1 MIYSVNF
8 LEMTE
13 KINPLALSRYL
24 AQTGWTLFPFKRTDV
39 QIYQYTREK
48 SFWQAMVPLDRT
60 LHDYKQTM
68 LQTVNTVAEVENKP
82 IEQVMLFLLNPN
94 TDIIKIRLENKELEA
109 GNILF
114 DDAIQLYDNAKKLL
128 AATALDIIN
137 PKKIHYGRIDDS
149 VQSFL
154 NQCRFGQTEIGS
166 YIVSIVCPFGEISED
181 DGYKQ
186 LSIFSEEDACAYSLT
201 RKVTNKLMDN
211 LVYIKRQIDMGKLD
225 TLAKDDNGI
234 SSNFY
239 EALNGLNFKSD
250 HTLVDFRT
258 EWSPNVTNNRSTN
271 NYVRVTSDYYQPISA
286 VIEQIKG
293 KTNQHTEIFGKIRQ
307 LNAAPNVDNRD
318 LGTIVVVFV
327 DNNSRIKSATVDL
340 KRDDYEKAVEA
351 HQHGN
356 TVKIIGDLVGK
367 ARLRIENPIFCVME

>member
-1 MIYSVNF
+1 
-8 LEMTE
+8 
-13 KINPLALSRYL
+13 
-24 AQTGWTLFPFKRTDV
+24 
-39 QIYQYTREK
+39 
-48 SFWQAMVPLDRT
+48 
-60 LHDYKQTM
+60 
-68 LQTVNTVAEVENKP
+68 
-82 IEQVMLFLLNPN
+82 
-94 TDIIKIRLENKELEA
+94 
-109 GNILF
+109 
-114 DDAIQLYDNAKKLL
+114 
-128 AATALDIIN
+128 
-137 PKKIHYGRIDDS
+137 
-149 VQSFL
+149 
-154 NQCRFGQTEIGS
+154 
-166 YIVSIVCPFGEISED
+166 
-181 DGYKQ
+181 
-186 LSIFSEEDACAYSLT
+186 
-201 RKVTNKLMDN
+201 
-211 LVYIKRQIDMGKLD
+211 MGKLD

-250 HTLVDFRT
+250 HTLVEFRT

-367 ARLRIENPIFCVME
+367 TRLRIENPIFCVME

>member
-1 MIYSVNF
+1 
-8 LEMTE
+8 
-13 KINPLALSRYL
+13 
-24 AQTGWTLFPFKRTDV
+24 
-39 QIYQYTREK
+39 
-48 SFWQAMVPLDRT
+48 MVPLDRT